1 MPRFRNILCPI
12 DFEKNSIAAL
22 EIACELAEE
31 RGATIHLLHVAR
43 VPSQDM
49 DVPLP
54 FDADPRWERAARA
67 SLEQIARERLQGRV
81 RYQVHVIS
89 GTPDDDVV
97 RMAHELNAELV
108 VMATHGRKG
117 LSHFVLGSVA
127 ERVMREADCP
137 VLTVRTKAKPA

>member
-67 SLEQIARERLQGRV
+67 RLEQVAREQLQGG
-81 RYQVHVIS
+81 Y
-89 GTPDDDVV
+89 
-97 RMAHELNAELV
+97 
-108 VMATHGRKG
+108 ATR
-117 LSHFVLGSVA
+117 F
-127 ERVMREADCP
+127 
-137 VLTVRTKAKPA
+137 T